1 MASLVK
7 LSDTSDFP
15 GFILA
20 AASFTTKPVIFLAS
34 STPSFR
40 FPDAPFHLFFLAIR
54 HSYLSTSIS
63 FQSLG
68 HWKQKWSSGLQKP
81 LGFAHFTRRLVL
93 PSDKEDCTSELEQAT
108 NKTLWITEDEDLL
121 QGCPEISKDLILEE
135 NVTRLV
141 ARVSLDLYNGV
152 IGSQNMKICH
162 NGAMSPRWWTT
173 MRYIPKCKDILEE
186 VNLCL
191 VSR

>member
-1 MASLVK
+1 MSWNN
-7 LSDTSDFP
+7 
-15 GFILA
+15 
-20 AASFTTKPVIFLAS
+20 
-34 STPSFR
+34 
-40 FPDAPFHLFFLAIR
+40 
-54 HSYLSTSIS
+54 
-63 FQSLG
+63 Q
-68 HWKQKWSSGLQKP
+68 QM
-81 LGFAHFTRRLVL
+81 
-93 PSDKEDCTSELEQAT
+93 
-108 NKTLWITEDEDLL
+108 KTLWITEDEDLL
-121 QGCPEISKDLILEE
+121 QGCPEISKGLILEE